1 MLKLRIPPP
10 IYTLLTGSFMWWL
23 DKQLPV
29 IELFS
34 APWNKLG
41 FVFISVAILV
51 DGSALFQFF
60 RTHTTINPLHPE
72 KAEKLV
78 MTGMYQYSRNPM
90 YLGLLF
96 LLIGWAILL
105 GSFSSFIMLP
115 VFMVVMTIQQIIPEE
130 KILEDK
136 FGQHYRD
143 YLLSVRRWL

>member
-10 IYTLLTGSFMWWL
+10 IYMLLTGGFMWWL

-51 DGSALFQFF
+51 DGTSLFQFF
-60 RTHTTINPLHPE
+60 RTHTTINPLQPE

-96 LLIGWAILL
+96 LLIGWAIL
-105 GSFSSFIMLP
+105 
-115 VFMVVMTIQQIIPEE
+115 IQTWFCEFIIP
-130 KILEDK
+130 
-136 FGQHYRD
+136 
-143 YLLSVRRWL
+143 